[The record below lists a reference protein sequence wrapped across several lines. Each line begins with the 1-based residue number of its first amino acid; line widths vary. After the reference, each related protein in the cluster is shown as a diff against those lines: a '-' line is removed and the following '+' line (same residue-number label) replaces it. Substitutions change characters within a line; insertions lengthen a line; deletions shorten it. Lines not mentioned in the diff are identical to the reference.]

1 MNQPTMK
8 KNLKTKKFYGD
19 KVNTNFRDNGMPKEG
34 CHYIYLS
41 KTLINSVFNTSKNY
55 YPQKC
60 LEKSKYVVQEKR

>member
-1 MNQPTMK
+1 
-8 KNLKTKKFYGD
+8 
-19 KVNTNFRDNGMPKEG
+19 MPKEG